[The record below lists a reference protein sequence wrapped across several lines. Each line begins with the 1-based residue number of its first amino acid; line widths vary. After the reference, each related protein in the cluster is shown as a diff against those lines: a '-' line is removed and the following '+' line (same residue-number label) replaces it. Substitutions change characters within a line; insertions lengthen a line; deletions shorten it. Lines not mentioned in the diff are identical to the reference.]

1 VSPEEEE
8 EIKWAASSL
17 YSGGADTVRT
27 SGPPLSDSSLN
38 SHHPAFFLQPVSA
51 MTSFLLAMTMYPEVQ
66 KKCQAELDDVV
77 GNDRLPTFG
86 DRDRL
91 PYLATMLKEVI
102 RWGPTTP
109 LGAPHCVEQDD
120 VHNGYF
126 IPKGS
131 IIMPN
136 IWYVIFSSLPPSFP
150 RVASL
155 LSFAQ
160 PALTQTT
167 GTSCTTPRPTRIR

>member
-1 VSPEEEE
+1 
-8 EIKWAASSL
+8 
-17 YSGGADTVRT
+17 
-27 SGPPLSDSSLN
+27 
-38 SHHPAFFLQPVSA
+38 

-66 KKCQAELDDVV
+66 KKCQAELDSVV
-77 GNDRLPTFG
+77 GNDRLPTFA
-86 DRDRL
+86 DRDSL

-136 IWYVIFSSLPPSFP
+136 IWYAPFLFSLHRRAHTNNRHFLHDPEVYKSPMTFNPDRLI
-150 RVASL
+150 
-155 LSFAQ
+155 AQ
-160 PALTQTT
+160 PGKPAEPDPFDVAF
-167 GTSCTTPRPTRIR
+167 GYGRR

>member
-1 VSPEEEE
+1 
-8 EIKWAASSL
+8 
-17 YSGGADTVRT
+17 
-27 SGPPLSDSSLN
+27 
-38 SHHPAFFLQPVSA
+38 

-136 IWYVIFSSLPPSFP
+136 IWYVIPSSLS
-150 RVASL
+150 SL
-155 LSFAQ
+155 LSARCV
-160 PALTQTT
+160 
-167 GTSCTTPRPTRIR
+167 STPRSVFAFFRSTSNTNTCCSI

>member
-1 VSPEEEE
+1 
-8 EIKWAASSL
+8 
-17 YSGGADTVRT
+17 
-27 SGPPLSDSSLN
+27 
-38 SHHPAFFLQPVSA
+38 
-51 MTSFLLAMTMYPEVQ
+51 MTSFLLAMTMYPEIQ
-66 KKCQAELDDVV
+66 KKCQDELDAVV
-77 GNDRLPTFG
+77 GNDRLPTFA
-86 DRDRL
+86 DRDSL

-136 IWYVIFSSLPPSFP
+136 IWCVPFIPSGALHLICSL
-150 RVASL
+150 
-155 LSFAQ
+155 
-160 PALTQTT
+160 TI
-167 GTSCTTPRPTRIR
+167 GK

>member
-1 VSPEEEE
+1 
-8 EIKWAASSL
+8 
-17 YSGGADTVRT
+17 
-27 SGPPLSDSSLN
+27 
-38 SHHPAFFLQPVSA
+38 

-66 KKCQAELDDVV
+66 KKCQAELDAVV
-77 GNDRLPTFG
+77 GNDRLPTFA
-86 DRDRL
+86 DRDSL
-91 PYLATMLKEVI
+91 PYLATTLKEVI

-136 IWYVIFSSLPPSFP
+136 IWYVPFFPAFCVSSLLCF
-150 RVASL
+150 RFTGV
-155 LSFAQ
+155 
-160 PALTQTT
+160 LTQTT
-167 GTSCTTPRPTRIR
+167 GTSCMTRRSTRAR

>member
-1 VSPEEEE
+1 LLDGREVSPEEEE

-17 YSGGADTVRT
+17 YTGGADTVRILV
-27 SGPPLSDSSLN
+27 SRRVFVRIGLHN
-38 SHHPAFFLQPVSA
+38 RFFLQPVSA
-51 MTSFLLAMTMYPEVQ
+51 MSSFLLAMTMYPEVQ
-66 KKCQAELDDVV
+66 KKCQAELDAAV
-77 GNDRLPTFG
+77 GNDRLPTFA
-86 DRDRL
+86 DRESL
-91 PYLATMLKEVI
+91 PYLATMLREVI

-136 IWYVIFSSLPPSFP
+136 IW
-150 RVASL
+150 
-155 LSFAQ
+155 
-160 PALTQTT
+160 
-167 GTSCTTPRPTRIR
+167 

>member
-1 VSPEEEE
+1 MGCLQSVLWWCRHSKDIWSPVERQF
-8 EIKWAASSL
+8 AQQPS
-17 YSGGADTVRT
+17 
-27 SGPPLSDSSLN
+27 
-38 SHHPAFFLQPVSA
+38 PAFSLQPVSA
-51 MTSFLLAMTMYPEVQ
+51 MTSFLLAMTMYPEIQ
-66 KKCQAELDDVV
+66 RKCQAELDDVV
-77 GNDRLPTFG
+77 GNDRLPTFA

-136 IWYVIFSSLPPSFP
+136 IWYVISSSLPPSFP

-155 LSFAQ
+155 PRVPSLLSFAQ
-160 PALTQTT
+160 SALTQTT

>member
-1 VSPEEEE
+1 
-8 EIKWAASSL
+8 
-17 YSGGADTVRT
+17 
-27 SGPPLSDSSLN
+27 
-38 SHHPAFFLQPVSA
+38 

-66 KKCQAELDDVV
+66 KKCQAELDSVV
-77 GNDRLPTFG
+77 GNDRLPTFS
-86 DRDRL
+86 DRDSL

-136 IWYVIFSSLPPSFP
+136 IWYVPF
-150 RVASL
+150 L
-155 LSFAQ
+155 LSLHRRAHINDRHFLHDPEVYKNPMTFNPDRLIAQ
-160 PALTQTT
+160 PGNPAEPDPFDVAF
-167 GTSCTTPRPTRIR
+167 GYGRR